1 MRLTH
6 EDHIMADRLPLSV
19 LPSSAPSGANP
30 TSAAAVPRPAQ
41 CCDDRD
47 VPCQVCKEIGV
58 RVVNSDE
65 LLQGA
70 RELLIVHAGQVY
82 RLLRTR
88 NDKLILQK

>member
-1 MRLTH
+1 
-6 EDHIMADRLPLSV
+6 
-19 LPSSAPSGANP
+19 
-30 TSAAAVPRPAQ
+30 
-41 CCDDRD
+41 
-47 VPCQVCKEIGV
+47 VCKEIGV

-70 RELLIVHAGQVY
+70 RELLIIHQGQVY